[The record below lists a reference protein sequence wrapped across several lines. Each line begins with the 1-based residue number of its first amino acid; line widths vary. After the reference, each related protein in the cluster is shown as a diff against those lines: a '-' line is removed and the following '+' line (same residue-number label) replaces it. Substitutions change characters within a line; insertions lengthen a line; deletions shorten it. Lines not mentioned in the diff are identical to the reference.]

1 MAHAHFVFDG
11 APLPSKS
18 ATAHQRDLVRDES
31 RRQALQLLAQGDVKD
46 SQYQSLF
53 MKSFRKA
60 PWLEKG
66 IQSYFSSYQ
75 GGLRFRSCIYEA
87 DAQIAHH
94 IRLGVAIT
102 QDQDLAMYGAFKSS
116 VQAGLLQVA
125 VCCR

>member
-46 SQYQSLF
+46 SQYQSLW
-53 MKSFRKA
+53 RKGFNPISA
-60 PWLEKG
+60 HTK
-66 IQSYFSSYQ
+66 
-75 GGLRFRSCIYEA
+75 GGLRFRSRIYEA
-87 DAQIAHH
+87 DAQIAHL
-94 IRLGVAIT
+94 IRLGLADLAIT

-116 VQAGLLQVA
+116 VQAGLSQVA
-125 VCCR
+125 VCSR